1 MMVEG
6 FCAQTRWSKL
16 TDKILISLWNAVMI
30 PAIEYHLQAVVLME
44 RECEN
49 ILAKVNKIFKHSC
62 NLAIG
67 CPNAII
73 YDKDILKIFGGLYE
87 LVDIFSEKVYNKWKM
102 QLMNKKILFLDQ
114 IIEHDKEYLMKW
126 HHFCVENGF
135 NKCGGEPLWYKRLK
149 QLVCIEE
156 TREIKDKYKINKAE
170 QKSIDYF
177 KKNDTSKEFNS
188 IGIHYMMEDS
198 EVYDDNDS
206 PWLKKCTGCSKNISR
221 NKDDDICLLH
231 CNIGDGLSREI
242 KINNILINNKDK
254 EVNEVKRTGM
264 EDIEE
269 TDFFDMVR
277 LYLREKT
284 NLGSV
289 EIKLMTRY
297 KKIEKIFLKFSIEK
311 GMNEIKRMLITLI
324 IVSGLFPDNKKIII
338 EINKKFFV
346 ELENFR
352 DEMSNR
358 KKLDFKNY
366 VLLFQIFTE
375 KSLRVSFSYD
385 ILEEMS
391 EFDVKIETMKKD
403 LMDNTS
409 SMLDVRIIY

>member
-1 MMVEG
+1 
-6 FCAQTRWSKL
+6 
-16 TDKILISLWNAVMI
+16 
-30 PAIEYHLQAVVLME
+30 
-44 RECEN
+44 
-49 ILAKVNKIFKHSC
+49 
-62 NLAIG
+62 
-67 CPNAII
+67 
-73 YDKDILKIFGGLYE
+73 
-87 LVDIFSEKVYNKWKM
+87 
-102 QLMNKKILFLDQ
+102 
-114 IIEHDKEYLMKW
+114 
-126 HHFCVENGF
+126 
-135 NKCGGEPLWYKRLK
+135 
-149 QLVCIEE
+149 
-156 TREIKDKYKINKAE
+156 
-170 QKSIDYF
+170 
-177 KKNDTSKEFNS
+177 
-188 IGIHYMMEDS
+188 
-198 EVYDDNDS
+198 
-206 PWLKKCTGCSKNISR
+206 
-221 NKDDDICLLH
+221 
-231 CNIGDGLSREI
+231 
-242 KINNILINNKDK
+242 
-254 EVNEVKRTGM
+254 
-264 EDIEE
+264 
-269 TDFFDMVR
+269 
-277 LYLREKT
+277 
-284 NLGSV
+284 
-289 EIKLMTRY
+289 MTRY